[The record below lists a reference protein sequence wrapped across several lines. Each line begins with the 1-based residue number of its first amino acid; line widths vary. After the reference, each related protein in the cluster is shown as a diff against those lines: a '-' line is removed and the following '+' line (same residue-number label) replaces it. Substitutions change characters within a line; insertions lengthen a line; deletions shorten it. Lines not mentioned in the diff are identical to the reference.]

1 MATVEELIFTGIKSQ
16 LETDLA
22 WVNTVEIENPIINI
36 GDLGHH
42 VLPLVQVWWDGDSL
56 QEQNNSYTITK
67 APFMI
72 EVIDRSDFN
81 REINQFSL
89 FQYRVDILASI
100 KAITSLPGVSSFQQF
115 SYVGRNYDIHMAQD
129 FFIAQLSFQAW
140 FQEFYGQ
147 C

>member
-81 REINQFSL
+81 
-89 FQYRVDILASI
+89 LASI

-115 SYVGRNYDIHMAQD
+115 SYLGRNYDIHMAQD